1 MGGGGPDLL
10 KSASGGAIDE
20 GGAVVDREVLFVLG
34 RDGADF
40 MDEACRGSLGNTGFS
55 ITSSDKDKMQS
66 MSEGF
71 YFSDRPLCAL

>member
-40 MDEACRGSLGNTGFS
+40 MDEACRGSLGRYR
-55 ITSSDKDKMQS
+55 I
-66 MSEGF
+66 
-71 YFSDRPLCAL
+71 

>member
-1 MGGGGPDLL
+1 ML

-40 MDEACRGSLGNTGFS
+40 MDEACRGSLGRYRIQHYLFRQR
-55 ITSSDKDKMQS
+55 KDAKQVRR
-66 MSEGF
+66 F
-71 YFSDRPLCAL
+71 LLLR